1 MLYTLCLHKFVAVI
15 VSESAFAR
23 HNEEVDP
30 AQLGMSGCTD
40 LVTDAMQ
47 CGHRNSLVVN
57 IDGWFFNFD
66 FSATVEA
73 RSMLY
78 LITHFKTD

>member
-1 MLYTLCLHKFVAVI
+1 VLYTPCLHRFVAVI
-15 VSESAFAR
+15 VSESAFARAR

-40 LVTDAMQ
+40 MVTDAVQ

-66 FSATVEA
+66 FSATAEA
-73 RSMLY
+73 
-78 LITHFKTD
+78 